1 MLRLKANFEADWV
14 AHLRAQLTTTGG
26 AEIARIAGRD
36 IATYYF
42 ESLHRRLLAQ
52 PRTLK
57 VADDFLCPSTQVA
70 GWQAL
75 QDKVTR
81 GEELN
86 PHLSTRHGSLFN
98 ADGLLAEWGV
108 HHFHLGVMPD
118 ARTPDYVQRTPPLV
132 FALVDDRMFCA
143 INVFSH
149 GDWEETCIIESIHRN
164 WPDMVSAYRMNQV
177 TGALLSKSQRRS
189 IRKHNAN
196 VLVSTTDG
204 TVYGPIG
211 GGVSASGVKTESVLR
226 ADAWCIQIRGLHDR
240 VEKTLPQL
248 MPVLEQNGYAGECE
262 IEGKLRITETA
273 YQIFYPRYNIL
284 ATLVQAPPVGYD

>member
-14 AHLRAQLTTTGG
+14 AHLRAQLTTTWG

-143 INVFSH
+143 IN
-149 GDWEETCIIESIHRN
+149 
-164 WPDMVSAYRMNQV
+164 QV

-248 MPVLEQNGYAGECE
+248 IPVLEQNGYAGECE

-273 YQIFYPRYNIL
+273 YQIFYPRSQY
-284 ATLVQAPPVGYD
+284 